1 MEQKVPRLVLA
12 GTNSGCGKTTVTC
25 AVLQALVS
33 RGLRVGA
40 AKCGPDYIDPMF
52 HSRVI
57 GAKSS
62 NLDSFFFDRDTMRY
76 LLAHNTQGCDVTV
89 IEGVMGYYDGLGLTS
104 TRASTYAAARETGSP
119 VVLVVNARG
128 AALSV
133 LAAVEGF
140 LHFAP
145 DSGIR
150 GVILNGCS
158 AMSYGPLA
166 RELENRLGVRA
177 CGYLPRLPEC
187 ALESRHLGLITADEV
202 ADLQEK
208 LRKLAAEAEKTLDIA
223 ALLEIA
229 AAAPPLRYIPPALPE
244 PGTPVRIGV
253 ARDRAFCFYY
263 EDSLDLL
270 RQLGAELIPFSP
282 LVDERLPNGVQ
293 GLYLGGGYPELHA
306 KALSKN
312 IPMRKAVH
320 DAVADGLPTI
330 AECGGFL
337 YLHETLCDDEGVCYP
352 MAGVIPA
359 SAINTGKLVRFGYVM
374 LTEKEENFL
383 PAGAQIAGHEF
394 HYYDSTDNGVGAV
407 AKKPVNGRSWE
418 CVHESPSQWMGF
430 PHLYY
435 YSNPEYAYRFLKKAA
450 DRIYLKK

>member
-25 AVLQALVS
+25 AVLQALVT

-76 LLAHNTQGCDVTV
+76 LLAHNGEGCDVTV

-104 TRASTYAAARETGSP
+104 TRASTYEAARATSSP

-133 LAAVEGF
+133 LAAAEGF
-140 LHFAP
+140 LRFAP

-187 ALESRHLGLITADEV
+187 ALESRHLGLVTADEV
-202 ADLQEK
+202 ADLREK
-208 LRKLAAEAEKTLDIA
+208 LRQLAEAAEKTLELD

-229 AAAPPLRYIPPALPE
+229 HNAPVLDFTPPVLPE
-244 PGTPVRIGV
+244 KGAPVRIGV

-270 RQLGAELIPFSP
+270 RQLGAELVSFSP
-282 LVDERLPNGVQ
+282 LADERLPDGVQ
-293 GLYLGGGYPELHA
+293 GLYLGGGYPELYAAQLEANHT
-306 KALSKN
+306 LRRQ
-312 IPMRKAVH
+312 IRGAVH
-320 DAVADGLPTI
+320 AGMPCI
-330 AECGGFL
+330 AECGGFM
-337 YLHETLCDDEGVCYP
+337 YLTQSI
-352 MAGVIPA
+352 AGHAMVGALPGDCFD
-359 SAINTGKLVRFGYVM
+359 TGKLTRFGYITATAQEDS
-374 LTEKEENFL
+374 LL
-383 PAGAQIAGHEF
+383 CCAGEQVPMHEF
-394 HYYDSTDNGVGAV
+394 HHWDTPQPGGAFLAEKPSGKQWRCAYATDTLYA
-407 AKKPVNGRSWE
+407 
-418 CVHESPSQWMGF
+418 GF
-430 PHLYY
+430 PHFHF
-435 YSNPEYAYRFLKKAA
+435 YAKPVMAQRFLTACRKEM
-450 DRIYLKK
+450 L

>member
-1 MEQKVPRLVLA
+1 MIQFLLAAPR
-12 GTNSGCGKTTVTC
+12 SGSGKTTMTC
-25 AVLQALVS
+25 ALLMALKR
-33 RGLRVGA
+33 RGCA
-40 AKCGPDYIDPMF
+40 PCAFKSGPDYIDPMF

-62 NLDSFFFDRDTMRY
+62 NLDPFFFDRDTMRY
-76 LLAHNTQGCDVTV
+76 LLAHNGEGCDVTV

-104 TRASTYAAARETGSP
+104 TRASTYEAARETESP

-133 LAAVEGF
+133 LAAAEGF
-140 LHFAP
+140 LRFAP

-150 GVILNGCS
+150 GIILNGCS

-208 LRKLAAEAEKTLDIA
+208 LHRLAAEAEKTLDIA

-229 AAAPPLRYIPPALPE
+229 AAAPPLRFTPPVLPE
-244 PGTPVRIGV
+244 AGAPVRIGV

-282 LVDERLPNGVQ
+282 LADERLPDGVQ
-293 GLYLGGGYPELHA
+293 GLYLGGGYPELYA
-306 KALSKN
+306 AQLEEN
-312 IPMRKAVH
+312 RTLRGQLRDAVH
-320 DAVADGLPTI
+320 AGVPCI
-330 AECGGFL
+330 AECGGFM
-337 YLHETLCDDEGVCYP
+337 YLTQTI
-352 MAGVIPA
+352 AGRAMVGALPGDCFD
-359 SAINTGKLVRFGYVM
+359 TGKLTRFGYITATAQGDS
-374 LTEKEENFL
+374 LL
-383 PAGAQIAGHEF
+383 CRAGEQVPMHEF
-394 HYYDSTDNGVGAV
+394 HHWDTPQPGGAFLAEKPSGKQWRCAYATDTLYA
-407 AKKPVNGRSWE
+407 
-418 CVHESPSQWMGF
+418 GF
-430 PHLYY
+430 PHFHF
-435 YSNPEYAYRFLKKAA
+435 YAKPAMAQRFLAA
-450 DRIYLKK
+450 CRKETL

>member
-52 HSRVI
+52 HSRII

-62 NLDSFFFDRDTMRY
+62 NLDAFFFDPDTLRY
-76 LLAHNTQGCDVTV
+76 LLARNARGCDVTV

-104 TRASTYAAARETGSP
+104 TRASTYEVARETQSP

-229 AAAPPLRYIPPALPE
+229 AAAPPLRFTPPVLPE
-244 PGTPVRIGV
+244 AGAPVRIGV

-270 RQLGAELIPFSP
+270 RQLGAELVPFSP
-282 LVDERLPNGVQ
+282 LADERLPDSVQ
-293 GLYLGGGYPELHA
+293 GLYLGGGYPELYAAQLAENHVLRRRIREVVHA
-306 KALSKN
+306 GM
-312 IPMRKAVH
+312 PC
-320 DAVADGLPTI
+320 I
-330 AECGGFL
+330 AECGGFM
-337 YLHETLCDDEGVCYP
+337 YLTQSIAGHA
-352 MAGVIPA
+352 MAGVLSGSCFDA
-359 SAINTGKLVRFGYVM
+359 GKLTRFGYATLTAQRDSM
-374 LTEKEENFL
+374 LFAAGEQI
-383 PAGAQIAGHEF
+383 PAHEF
-394 HYYDSTDNGVGAV
+394 HRWDAENPGEDFLAE
-407 AKKPVNGRSWE
+407 KPSGRSWRCAYAGE
-418 CVHESPSQWMGF
+418 TLYAGY
-430 PHLYY
+430 PHFHF
-435 YSNPEYAYRFLKKAA
+435 YANLSAAVRFVEACRKEKH
-450 DRIYLKK
+450 RYE

>member
-1 MEQKVPRLVLA
+1 MLDISRLLICA
-12 GTNSGCGKTTVTC
+12 PSSGTGKTTITC
-25 AVLQALVS
+25 GILQALTD
-33 RGLRVGA
+33 RGLTPA
-40 AKCGPDYIDPMF
+40 AFKCGPDYIDPMF

-76 LLAHNTQGCDVTV
+76 LLAHNGEGCDITV

-104 TRASTYAAARETGSP
+104 TRASTYEAARETESP

-133 LAAVEGF
+133 LAAAEGF
-140 LHFAP
+140 LRFAP

-229 AAAPPLRYIPPALPE
+229 RNAPPLRFTPPVLPE
-244 PGTPVRIGV
+244 AGAPVRIGV

-270 RQLGAELIPFSP
+270 RQLGAELVSFSP
-282 LVDERLPNGVQ
+282 LADEKLPDGMQ
-293 GLYLGGGYPELHA
+293 GLYLGGGYPELYA
-306 KALSKN
+306 AQLAEN
-312 IPMRKAVH
+312 RTLRRQIRDAVH
-320 DAVADGLPTI
+320 AGMPCI
-330 AECGGFL
+330 AECGGFM
-337 YLHETLCDDEGVCYP
+337 YLTQSI
-352 MAGVIPA
+352 AGHAMVGALPGDCFD
-359 SAINTGKLVRFGYVM
+359 TGKLTRFGYITATAQEDS
-374 LTEKEENFL
+374 LL
-383 PAGAQIAGHEF
+383 CCAGEQVPMHEF
-394 HYYDSTDNGVGAV
+394 HHWDTPQPGGAFLAEKPSGKQWRCAYATDTLYA
-407 AKKPVNGRSWE
+407 
-418 CVHESPSQWMGF
+418 GF
-430 PHLYY
+430 PHFHF
-435 YSNPEYAYRFLKKAA
+435 YAKPVMAQRFLTACRKEM
-450 DRIYLKK
+450 L

>member
-1 MEQKVPRLVLA
+1 MQRRVPRLVLA

-25 AVLQALVS
+25 AVLQALIS

-104 TRASTYAAARETGSP
+104 TRASTYAAARETSSP

-133 LAAVEGF
+133 LASVEGF

-145 DSGIR
+145 DSGIQ

-158 AMSYGPLA
+158 AMSYGPLS

-208 LRKLAAEAEKTLDIA
+208 LRKLAAVAEKTLDFA

-229 AAAPPLRYIPPALPE
+229 RSAPPLDFTPPVLPE
-244 PGTPVRIGV
+244 AGAPVRIGV
-253 ARDRAFCFYY
+253 ARDRAFCF
-263 EDSLDLL
+263 
-270 RQLGAELIPFSP
+270 I
-282 LVDERLPNGVQ
+282 
-293 GLYLGGGYPELHA
+293 
-306 KALSKN
+306 
-312 IPMRKAVH
+312 MRTAS
-320 DAVADGLPTI
+320 TC
-330 AECGGFL
+330 CG
-337 YLHETLCDDEGVCYP
+337 
-352 MAGVIPA
+352 
-359 SAINTGKLVRFGYVM
+359 SW
-374 LTEKEENFL
+374 
-383 PAGAQIAGHEF
+383 
-394 HYYDSTDNGVGAV
+394 
-407 AKKPVNGRSWE
+407 GRSWYPSARWRTKS
-418 CVHESPSQWMGF
+418 SPTACRVCTW
-430 PHLYY
+430 
-435 YSNPEYAYRFLKKAA
+435 AA
-450 DRIYLKK
+450 ATRSFTRRGWRKTTPCAGKSERLSTRGCPVSLSAAASCI